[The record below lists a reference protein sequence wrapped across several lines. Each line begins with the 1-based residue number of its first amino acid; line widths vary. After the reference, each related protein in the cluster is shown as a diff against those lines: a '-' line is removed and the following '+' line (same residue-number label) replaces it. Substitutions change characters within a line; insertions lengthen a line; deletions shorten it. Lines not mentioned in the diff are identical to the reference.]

1 MVPTGGVTLDNAA
14 EFFKAGASAIAV
26 GSELVS
32 KKALESG
39 DFRAIE
45 KTAKQFLKVVKE
57 ARG

>member
-1 MVPTGGVTLDNAA
+1 
-14 EFFKAGASAIAV
+14 
-26 GSELVS
+26 VS

-39 DFRAIE
+39 DFRAIA